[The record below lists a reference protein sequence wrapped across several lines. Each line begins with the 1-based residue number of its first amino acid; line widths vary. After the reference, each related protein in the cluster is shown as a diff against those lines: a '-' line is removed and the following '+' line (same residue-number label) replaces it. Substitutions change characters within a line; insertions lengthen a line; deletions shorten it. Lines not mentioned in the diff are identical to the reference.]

1 MSGMI
6 TQRKQRRERGE
17 KQRMK
22 EEEIQRQTEG
32 VIESLKAKKQMD

>member
-17 KQRMK
+17 KNEGRGDS
-22 EEEIQRQTEG
+22 EG